1 MEINAQGNNIIAL
14 RQACTAYGSFSRW
27 RLGNVFI

>member
-14 RQACTAYGSFSRW
+14 RQACIAFDSFSRW
-27 RLGNVFI
+27 RL

>member
-14 RQACTAYGSFSRW
+14 RQACTAYGSFSR
-27 RLGNVFI
+27 